1 MWKYCN
7 SIFQLRSFIFY
18 IIFPVIQFILI
29 HTFSF
34 LFFLFLFSCFS
45 PPHTCPA
52 YLYPPQPF
60 FYFLF
65 LPHIQEHSS
74 NSHSLFFFSNS
85 LSLSLSFEK
94 QRREWE
100 KKRKEETE
108 MREKKKQQREWE
120 KKIYGGERKNWYN
133 SSWCNFL
140 IKKIQLLMYSS
151 SSDLMSYCSW
161 AKKNSRFR
169 ESIENHFFGLILY
182 YRDYFAFSYTIGDA
196 LNKFFTIKH
205 ICRLF
210 KPLTFQ
216 ETSLSFI
223 NKNNSHPTTS
233 LYPDP

>member
-1 MWKYCN
+1 MWKYCD

-45 PPHTCPA
+45 PPHMCPA

-65 LPHIQEHSS
+65 PPHIQEHSS
-74 NSHSLFFFSNS
+74 NSNSLFFFSIS
-85 LSLSLSFEK
+85 LSLSLF
-94 QRREWE
+94 WE
-100 KKRKEETE
+100 AMER
-108 MREKKKQQREWE
+108 MREKKKRRNGDERKKEATERMRE
-120 KKIYGGERKNWYN
+120 KKYGGERKNWYN